1 MFREGLVAP
10 GGSVGDTYMTN
21 EWVDKFL
28 VTWDGWLGRAAKL
41 YANGHDFKDT
51 H

>member
-1 MFREGLVAP
+1 
-10 GGSVGDTYMTN
+10 MTN

-28 VTWDGWLGRAAKL
+28 VTWDDWLGRAAKL